1 MRSLDNY
8 QRYIKQREQAETANH
23 DNNEAVKNG
32 AMPPLP
38 PSVPIKKA
46 ARAVAPPAPAAD
58 APQTR
63 YVMRGGVT
71 VPVEEN
77 AAAAQ
82 AAKDAVPAVPKPT
95 RKPEPKMVTVLDATE
110 TELAADVSLGE
121 PIPAAAS
128 VSPVLPASLWE
139 RLPRHIQLLAQ
150 IPAPLEEE
158 VAQKYY
164 TRGFRESREELIERL
179 LDPPLTLEDTARV
192 LGVCP
197 ATVRRYTNRGVLLH
211 QRTVGQQRRFRL
223 SDVLLFLE
231 KQQSKSAAVPARR
244 MKKQA

>member
-8 QRYIKQREQAETANH
+8 QRYIKQKEDAAS
-23 DNNEAVKNG
+23 EATNGEKNG
-32 AMPPLP
+32 AAA
-38 PSVPIKKA
+38 VP
-46 ARAVAPPAPAAD
+46 APPAKTAPLKAAD
-58 APQTR
+58 ATR
-63 YVMRGGVT
+63 YVLRGGVT
-71 VPVEEN
+71 VPVSDADAPPFPIEEV
-77 AAAAQ
+77 
-82 AAKDAVPAVPKPT
+82 VPSRT
-95 RKPEPKMVTVLDATE
+95 PEPKTVVPDAAGVPE
-110 TELAADVSLGE
+110 DAPEN
-121 PIPAAAS
+121 
-128 VSPVLPASLWE
+128 LPASLWE

-164 TRGFRESREELIERL
+164 TRDFRETRKQLIERL

-197 ATVRRYTNRGVLLH
+197 ATVRRYTNKGILLH

-231 KQQSKSAAVPARR
+231 QNQSKSARA
-244 MKKQA
+244 KKTLK

>member
-1 MRSLDNY
+1 MRSLDQY
-8 QRYIKQREQAETANH
+8 QRYIKQREQTAGDTNPLG
-23 DNNEAVKNG
+23 EAAIASALIATPTPKV
-32 AMPPLP
+32 
-38 PSVPIKKA
+38 VKKA
-46 ARAVAPPAPAAD
+46 AAKAAPVAPSEAPTEPSAK
-58 APQTR
+58 TR
-63 YVMRGGVT
+63 YVLRGGVT
-71 VPVEEN
+71 VPVTEGQSKE
-77 AAAAQ
+77 
-82 AAKDAVPAVPKPT
+82 AAKASDVPAVEAAPN
-95 RKPEPKMVTVLDATE
+95 RKPAPKAVTLLEPELVPDAAPHDEMTAN
-110 TELAADVSLGE
+110 T
-121 PIPAAAS
+121 
-128 VSPVLPASLWE
+128 PASLWE

-179 LDPPLTLEDTARV
+179 LDPPLTLEETARV

-231 KQQSKSAAVPARR
+231 KQQNKSASAARP
-244 MKKQA
+244 KK

>member
-8 QRYIKQREQAETANH
+8 QRYIKQREQATAAGS
-23 DNNEAVKNG
+23 ENG
-32 AMPPLP
+32 EVASNGTMPPLP
-38 PSVPIKKA
+38 PSAPVKKA
-46 ARAVAPPAPAAD
+46 AKASAAPAPAAD
-58 APQTR
+58 APNTR

-71 VPVEEN
+71 VPVVEEN
-77 AAAAQ
+77 AAVIKVAEDAA
-82 AAKDAVPAVPKPT
+82 PVPKPT
-95 RKPEPKMVTVLDATE
+95 RKPEPKMVTALDEVEEASVDVSHGE
-110 TELAADVSLGE
+110 PVPLAASD
-121 PIPAAAS
+121 A
-128 VSPVLPASLWE
+128 PVLPASLWE

-244 MKKQA
+244 TKKQA

>member
-8 QRYIKQREQAETANH
+8 QRYIKQREDAANTAAQTNGA
-23 DNNEAVKNG
+23 DKNG
-32 AMPPLP
+32 TQPAANKTV
-38 PSVPIKKA
+38 SVSP
-46 ARAVAPPAPAAD
+46 PPAKTDAAKT
-58 APQTR
+58 PKTR
-63 YVMRGGVT
+63 YVLRGGVT
-71 VPVEEN
+71 VSVSDED
-77 AAAAQ
+77 AAPA
-82 AAKDAVPAVPKPT
+82 PAVEVQTAKPAQIGRT
-95 RKPEPKMVTVLDATE
+95 LSPPAARASRKPEPKAVVPGDVMDAKSE
-110 TELAADVSLGE
+110 AAD
-121 PIPAAAS
+121 AQAQAS
-128 VSPVLPASLWE
+128 SASLWE

-164 TRGFRESREELIERL
+164 TRDFRETREQLIERL

-197 ATVRRYTNRGVLLH
+197 ATVRRYTNKGVLLH

-231 KQQSKSAAVPARR
+231 QNQSKSARP
-244 MKKQA
+244 KKP